1 LPGITTVTGT
11 TAIGIIATGITA
23 IGAIGIGTT
32 GTGAEA
38 RADFAHQVTKL
49 RTGPHRTGLFALC
62 RNVRLVRLTSNL

>member
-1 LPGITTVTGT
+1 LPGIITIIGT

-38 RADFAHQVTKL
+38 RDGFAHQATKL
-49 RTGPHRTGLFALC
+49 RTGPHRAGLFALC
-62 RNVRLVRLTSNL
+62 RKVRLIRLKSNL